1 VARLKVEL
9 PPGWSDVSAEH
20 PEGPPT
26 FVRDAEDTTGALQ
39 ISLQAEYT
47 GGKVPDPTVDE
58 LIEFAE
64 GVATSDQEA
73 EIRGRSS
80 GECRLGTY
88 GTVLAQNVEFSW
100 IQVWVLSN
108 GKDFVLATHFSV
120 DEPSNEEVQ
129 EASWTVKN
137 VALDKRA
144 AS

>member
-1 VARLKVEL
+1 MARLQVEL
-9 PPGWSDVSAEH
+9 PPDWSDVSAEN

-26 FVRDAEDTTGALQ
+26 FVRNSEDSSGALQ
-39 ISLQAEYT
+39 ISIQAEYT
-47 GGKVPDPTVDE
+47 GGKIPNPTVEE

-73 EIRGRSS
+73 EIRGRSN

-88 GTVLAQNVEFSW
+88 GTVLARTAEFSW

-120 DEPSNEEVQ
+120 EEPSNEEVQ

-137 VALDKRA
+137 VAL
-144 AS
+144 ASPR